1 METLSETITFFVS
14 CPFSGGI
21 NSWAGIQFKNLE
33 NIGLRNLS
41 IAATNES
48 NPTGQMN
55 GFCAGQM
62 QTGNEQ
68 KQSNLAWNNADT
80 QIIRS
85 QVLKKFPE

>member
-1 METLSETITFFVS
+1 MKLNKVHEPRQELYLSFLYLVDHIIV
-14 CPFSGGI
+14 
-21 NSWAGIQFKNLE
+21 NLE

>member
-1 METLSETITFFVS
+1 
-14 CPFSGGI
+14 
-21 NSWAGIQFKNLE
+21 
-33 NIGLRNLS
+33 
-41 IAATNES
+41 
-48 NPTGQMN
+48 MN